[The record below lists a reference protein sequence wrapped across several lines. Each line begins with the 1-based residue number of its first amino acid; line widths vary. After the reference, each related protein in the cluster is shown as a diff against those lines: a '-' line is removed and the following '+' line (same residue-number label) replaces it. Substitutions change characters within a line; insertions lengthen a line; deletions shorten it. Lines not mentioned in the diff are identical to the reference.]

1 MFLSQ
6 KNVAV
11 LIERGGERKGYI
23 NKLLYKALIKQKK
36 VRNNNGPRNF
46 IFYFFYN
53 MWTHELV
60 DIELS
65 IIVVHRFTKAHQHK
79 EQRKIRKIPRK
90 IQEDL
95 WIIKFKEVENGK
107 ISTVKRI

>member
-36 VRNNNGPRNF
+36 VRNNNGPKTLFF
-46 IFYFFYN
+46 IFFL
-53 MWTHELV
+53 HV
-60 DIELS
+60 DIHADIEL
-65 IIVVHRFTKAHQHK
+65 VVHPPF
-79 EQRKIRKIPRK
+79 QRKIRKIPRK

-107 ISTVKRI
+107 ISTVK